1 MNLSP
6 PLPPSTFTLVK
17 PRWRWGS
24 PCRRG
29 AFWFLMGVVVCC
41 AVGDVFWLSRHW
53 LTIPPPWDQAFY
65 LYMGLRYMHALADG
79 CPAALIREFIR
90 LSPDVAPLFPLTTL
104 PLYLLFGISRLA
116 AYLTNVFYLT
126 LLVLAVYAL
135 GAFVYSRST
144 GLLAVFV
151 VTTFT
156 ATVNY
161 SRDYLLE
168 FPSAAFIALGMYA
181 LIRSEAFRQ
190 RRWCIAFGA
199 LAGLAVLTKTMG
211 GVFFVG
217 PVLYAFGC
225 LIRHRQLTSA
235 HLLNSLVAVG
245 VGVLTASIWW
255 VPNFRTAVG
264 YLVYYGFRAG
274 SEPYSKGGS
283 DILTLQNLGY
293 YALALM
299 NYGTSF
305 LYALLFA
312 CLMLFRGVR
321 AVLRLDEGASAKVK
335 AVRQES
341 MLWVWLLMG
350 YALLTLVPNK
360 GEERYAQALLPP
372 IALLLSGAVDCLLRR
387 WWKRAV
393 VALIALIGGVNY
405 LGLTYELPLIPR
417 KLELHPIAL
426 ISLEYPHYSWVRS
439 KIHPAA
445 DSPWPISDILTLLS
459 TRASEHRARTVATLR
474 SQFLDPMRQGSIEED
489 THLIYRVMLGR
500 EPDRRRFQQYLAALR
515 GGRLTRAGLMDTL
528 MAFGEFRNHRARVL
542 VVPDHPLFNASTLRY
557 YAELDR
563 LPLSFAHILDGPID
577 AGRLQEYA
585 FVLVKHGGYQGP
597 EFSTRLNDAIQSQ
610 LQLPDAGF
618 FPLPRSFS
626 FPDHSHIVIYVAGSV
641 LN

>member
-1 MNLSP
+1 
-6 PLPPSTFTLVK
+6 
-17 PRWRWGS
+17 
-24 PCRRG
+24 
-29 AFWFLMGVVVCC
+29 
-41 AVGDVFWLSRHW
+41 
-53 LTIPPPWDQAFY
+53 
-65 LYMGLRYMHALADG
+65 LYMGLRYVHALADG
-79 CPAALIREFIR
+79 GPVALIREFIR
-90 LSPDVAPLFPLTTL
+90 LSPDVAPLFPLTTV
-104 PLYLLFGISRLA
+104 PLYLLFGPSRLM
-116 AYLTNVFYLT
+116 AYLTNVFYLA
-126 LLVLAVYAL
+126 LLLSAVYLL
-135 GAFVYSRST
+135 GAFVYSRRT
-144 GLLAVFV
+144 GAFAVFV
-151 VTTFT
+151 VATFT

-181 LIRSEAFRQ
+181 LIRSEAFRH
-190 RRWCIAFGA
+190 RRWCVAFGA

-211 GVFFVG
+211 GVFFIG

-225 LIRHRQLTSA
+225 LIRHRQLTSER
-235 HLLNSLVAVG
+235 LLNSLLAVG
-245 VGVLTASIWW
+245 VGVLAAAIWW

-321 AVLRLDEGASAKVK
+321 GVLRLDEGASAKVK
-335 AVRQES
+335 VVRQES

-350 YALLTLVPNK
+350 YAILTLVPNK

-372 IALLLSGAVDCLLRR
+372 IALLLSGAVECLLQR
-387 WWKRAV
+387 WWKRLV
-393 VALIALIGGVNY
+393 VALIALIGGFNY
-405 LGLTYELPLIPR
+405 LGLTDELPLMPR

-426 ISLEYPHYSWVRS
+426 ISMEYPHYSWVRS
-439 KIHPAA
+439 KIHPTA
-445 DSPWPISDILTLLS
+445 DLQWPISDILALLS
-459 TRASEHRARTVATLR
+459 TQASEHRARTVATLR
-474 SQFLDPMRQGSIEED
+474 SQFLDPMHQGSIEED
-489 THLIYRVMLGR
+489 THMIYRVMLGR

-515 GGRLTRAGLMDTL
+515 EGRLTRAGLMDTL
-528 MAFGEFRNHRARVL
+528 MAFPEFRNHRLRVL

-563 LPLSFAHILDGPID
+563 LPLSFSHILDGPVD

-610 LQLPDAGF
+610 LQFPNAGF
-618 FPLPRSFS
+618 IPLPQGFS
-626 FPDHSHIVIYVAGSV
+626 FPDDSHIVIYIAGSV